1 MSVVDGSIT
10 FREQRDIFWAEP
22 RVSGK
27 HPNHAKFASEFT
39 RDFGREI
46 TVQLNAA
53 NSSDVCGLPNV
64 LGIPVNENANCMNIR
79 RQRIDNLPSHFWLDA
94 ARALR
99 IKVQPDHLFAAL
111 EGWVRISRVR
121 YAADFE
127 FHWRHGKINQARKL
141 SGARVRR
148 HCGS

>member
-27 HPNHAKFASEFT
+27 HPNHAKFVSEFT

-53 NSSDVCGLPNV
+53 DSSDVCGLPNI

-79 RQRIDNLPSHFWLDA
+79 RQRIDNLPSQCWLDA

-99 IKVQPDHLFAAL
+99 IKVQPDDLC
-111 EGWVRISRVR
+111 ST
-121 YAADFE
+121 
-127 FHWRHGKINQARKL
+127 RHGC
-141 SGARVRR
+141 VR
-148 HCGS
+148 